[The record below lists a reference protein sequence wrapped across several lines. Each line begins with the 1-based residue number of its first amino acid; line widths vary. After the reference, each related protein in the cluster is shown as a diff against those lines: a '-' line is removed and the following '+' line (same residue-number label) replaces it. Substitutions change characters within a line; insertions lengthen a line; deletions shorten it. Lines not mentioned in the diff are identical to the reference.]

1 MTAPCLTPL
10 FGRPALAQG
19 ILTVGSHGREVLRAV
34 AGEREIYTEMLSLPL
49 MKQRSGSLE
58 LLLARGPIGHDAI
71 HERMEPWPVVRLEK
85 MAEFVNDHV
94 F

>member
-34 AGEREIYTEMLSLPL
+34 AGEREIYTEMLSHV
-49 MKQRSGSLE
+49 SL
-58 LLLARGPIGHDAI
+58 LGLTSRFRCVACGAGLATEASSCARAN
-71 HERMEPWPVVRLEK
+71 R
-85 MAEFVNDHV
+85 A
-94 F
+94 